1 MRTLNSVLPTTSP
14 HSEKNTSAQQA
25 VAALAA
31 TEARSLTPTSSS
43 SSEPDPRA
51 ADALW
56 TLWQQMAA
64 MYPGTFSRRHGAA
77 PFDASG
83 RLTTAG
89 ETWLQVISGMTP
101 RQLSAGLAACL
112 RSGQEWPPN
121 PGRFRSMCFGLPAL
135 AQVQQEMGAGKVQS
149 GLTVLVRS
157 MLDLHVFNSADDGFQ
172 QQRMLSDAYDRA
184 VAHVMDGGQLPAAVA
199 ALEAP
204 KADALTVRNRD
215 AAREAMERAAAD
227 LGLGGQHGA
236 D

>member
-1 MRTLNSVLPTTSP
+1 
-14 HSEKNTSAQQA
+14 
-25 VAALAA
+25 
-31 TEARSLTPTSSS
+31 
-43 SSEPDPRA
+43 
-51 ADALW
+51 
-56 TLWQQMAA
+56 

-77 PFDASG
+77 PFDGAG

-101 RQLSAGLAACL
+101 RQLSNGLAGCL

-135 AQVQQEMGAGKVQS
+135 AQVQQEMTSRKTQS
-149 GLTVLVRS
+149 GFTVLVRS
-157 MLDLHVFNSADDGFQ
+157 MLDLHVFNAADDGFQ